1 MLFSNQSTIQ
11 SPKAYQID
19 NIMLNIYLKVMVNG
33 NKPVTYR
40 NNQQIKSSSTNM
52 KFVESTNLLN
62 A

>member
-1 MLFSNQSTIQ
+1 MLFSNQSTKQ
-11 SPKAYQID
+11 SPKANQID
-19 NIMLNIYLKVMVNG
+19 NIMLNIYLKDMVNG

-40 NNQQIKSSSTNM
+40 NNQQIKSSSTNI

>member
-1 MLFSNQSTIQ
+1 MLFSNQSTKQ

-19 NIMLNIYLKVMVNG
+19 NIMLNIYLKDMVNG

-40 NNQQIKSSSTNM
+40 NNQQIKSSSTNI

>member
-1 MLFSNQSTIQ
+1 MLFSNQSTKQ

-19 NIMLNIYLKVMVNG
+19 NIMLNIYLKDMVNG

-40 NNQQIKSSSTNM
+40 NIRQIKSSSTNM

>member
-1 MLFSNQSTIQ
+1 MLFSNQSTKQ

-19 NIMLNIYLKVMVNG
+19 NIMLNIYLKHMVNG

-40 NNQQIKSSSTNM
+40 NNQQIKSSSTNI